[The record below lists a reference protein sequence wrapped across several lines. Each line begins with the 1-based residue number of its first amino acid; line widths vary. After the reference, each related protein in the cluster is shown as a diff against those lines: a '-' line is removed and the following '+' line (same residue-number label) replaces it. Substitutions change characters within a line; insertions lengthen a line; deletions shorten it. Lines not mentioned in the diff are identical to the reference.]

1 VIEGL
6 IKSSQVY
13 SLHIQNLAC
22 TSDSLANAIEQ
33 NTNSLPS
40 LGFLLLLPVD
50 VSRSILP

>member
-6 IKSSQVY
+6 LKSSQVY
-13 SLHIQNLAC
+13 SLRIQNLAC

-33 NTNSLPS
+33 NNNSLPS